1 VKTHDIP
8 AVAAAASVDRAD
20 LALMDRWQREFD
32 DLVLR
37 IGARF
42 VRVEPRRRVAAFL
55 TGLLAELPRR
65 NCWTIAEHAGEHDP
79 RGMQRLLSQ
88 AVWDEDGVRDDL
100 RDYVSE
106 HLGDGADGHG
116 AVLVVDETG
125 DVKKGTATVA
135 VQRQYTGT
143 AGRIENSQVAVY
155 LTYAA
160 ASGYAF
166 IDRELY
172 LPTAWTEDADR
183 RQAAGVPTDV
193 EFATKPTLARAM
205 IDRAVAAGIPAG
217 SAAGDE
223 VYGADPALRKA
234 LAGHGLGFVLAVAKS
249 HRFTT
254 GIGSRRAI
262 DLAVRL
268 PATAWQRISAGAGAK
283 GPRWYDWALIEVA
296 DPALTSSETS
306 SDTSSDTSSP
316 VAVGTNWLLVRRRIS
331 DGEYAFYR
339 AHAPGPVPLAELVRV
354 AGVRWQ
360 IEESFAGGKELTAL
374 DEHQVRNWTSWR
386 RWTVLAMLAHAFLS
400 VMTATQPATTSA
412 EPADAPARQPAL
424 IPLTRNE
431 IRRLLTTAMTVLR
444 TLEHRLHW
452 SQWRRRHQAVAR
464 ASHYRRRTEQQ
475 A

>member
-1 VKTHDIP
+1 
-8 AVAAAASVDRAD
+8 VAAGPSVDGVGP
-20 LALMDRWQREFD
+20 ALLDRWQREFD
-32 DLVLR
+32 DLLSRVA
-37 IGARF
+37 ARF
-42 VRVEPRRRVAAFL
+42 GRVEPRRRVATFL
-55 TGLLAELPRR
+55 AGLLAELPRR
-65 NCWTIAEHAGEHDP
+65 NCWTIAEHAGDRDP

-100 RDYVSE
+100 RDYVAE
-106 HLGDGADGHG
+106 HLGDPG

-125 DVKKGTATVA
+125 DVKKGTCTVG

-155 LTYAA
+155 VTYAA
-160 ASGYAF
+160 PRGYAF

-172 LPTAWTEDADR
+172 LPKAWTEDTDR
-183 RQAAGVPTDV
+183 CTAAGVPQEV
-193 EFATKPTLARAM
+193 AFATKPALAKAM
-205 IDRAVAAGIPAG
+205 IERAVAAGIPVAW
-217 SAAGDE
+217 AAGDE

-254 GIGSRRAI
+254 GIGTRRAI

-268 PATAWQRISAGAGAK
+268 PTSAWQRISAGDGAK
-283 GPRWYDWALIEVA
+283 GPRWYDWALIEVT

-306 SDTSSDTSSP
+306 ND
-316 VAVGTNWLLVRRRIS
+316 VGVNWLLIRRRIS

-339 AHAPGPVPLAELVRV
+339 AHAPRPVPVADLVRV
-354 AGVRWQ
+354 AGVRWK
-360 IEESFAGGKELTAL
+360 IEESFAGGKELAAL
-374 DEHQVRNWTSWR
+374 DEHQVRTWRSWR

-400 VMTATQPATTSA
+400 VMTAAAAPTTPTDTAAS
-412 EPADAPARQPAL
+412 PPM

-431 IRRLLTTAMTVLR
+431 IRRLFTAAVAVLR

-452 SQWRRRHQAVAR
+452 SHWRRHHQAVAR
-464 ASHYRRRTEQQ
+464 ASHHRRRADQQ